1 MRVMIDPGHT
11 GVSDP
16 GAVSIN
22 IREADVTLDV
32 ALRLK
37 GKLAGIPGLQLRL
50 TREQNRDLATPYTQ
64 AADLTVRTNMA
75 NAWPADLF
83 LSLHCNAAATDQAH
97 GYETFVHNNASAES
111 RRVAQIIHGHLAKL
125 FRADRGLK
133 TANFHVL
140 RETRMPAVL
149 VEMGFV
155 TNRQDREQLQRPQFR
170 QELADAIY
178 VALLEAYPD
187 LRPPATPPPA
197 AGLTPIIGAA
207 VASLGQAQEWLRK
220 RAPDWTHLAD
230 LYWQIAPRYGVRPD
244 VALCQA
250 VKETGAFK
258 FGGLVAADQNNFCGL
273 GATGTPNTADTPL
286 RGADPKAVKM
296 EPGRHGA
303 TFATPE
309 VGVEAHVQHLYAYA
323 TTDPLPPWATLY
335 SPRFA
340 LVSRGIAP
348 VVEYLGAAENP
359 AGQGWAYPGT
369 GYGAS
374 IVSDYLGSLL
384 ATPAPSAPV
393 IPGDDWKA
401 RALAAEAELRRM
413 RDEIYAILER
423 VK

>member
-11 GVSDP
+11 GESDP
-16 GAVSIN
+16 GAVAPN
-22 IREADVTLDV
+22 IREADVNLDV
-32 ALRLK
+32 GLRLRD
-37 GKLAGIPGLQLRL
+37 KLATINGLQVRL
-50 TREQNRDLATPYTQ
+50 TREQNRDLVKPYSQ
-64 AADLTVRTNMA
+64 SADLTARTNMA

-83 LSLHCNAAATDQAH
+83 LSLHCNAAASESAH

-111 RRVAQIIHGHLAKL
+111 RRVGHIIHQHLAQL

-155 TNRQDREQLQRPQFR
+155 TNRQDREQLQQPPFR
-170 QELADAIY
+170 QQLADAVY
-178 VALLEAYPD
+178 LALLEAYPD
-187 LRPPATPPPA
+187 LKPTHPPVPTP
-197 AGLTPIIGAA
+197 GLTPIIGAA
-207 VASLGQAQEWLRK
+207 VASLGQAREWLRK
-220 RAPDWTHLAD
+220 RAPDWIHVAD

-258 FGGLVAADQNNFCGL
+258 FGGLVDADQNNFCGL

-286 RGADPKAVKM
+286 RGADPTVVKM

-303 TFATPE
+303 TFATAE

-335 SPRFA
+335 SPRFS
-340 LVSRGIAP
+340 LVNRGIAT
-348 VVEYLGAAENP
+348 VVEHLGAAENP
-359 AGQGWAYPGT
+359 TGQGWAYPGT
-369 GYGAS
+369 DYGAS
-374 IVSDYLGSLL
+374 IVRDYLASLL
-384 ATPAPSAPV
+384 ATTPPSTPV

-401 RALAAEAELRRM
+401 RALAAEAELQRIRT
-413 RDEIYAILER
+413 EIYAILER
-423 VK
+423 AQ